1 MNRSKLSVLIA
12 IGGMMILFGLGIAR
26 GEEDFPWLPQGE
38 CQNLLGTLTTCS
50 NCDPITSL
58 VTMKK
63 SQEEW
68 RTYFT
73 KKKSTRKNLT
83 PELQKLGALA
93 GLSKR
98 QADALTYYLSIN
110 MPLAKGKVPSD
121 PKKVTCSVLPVD
133 GRTYLLE
140 KCSLCHPIGPILTQQ
155 RDMNGWRS
163 AYAFPPHPELKLTK
177 VELETLV
184 NYLANNMPL
193 PLEIIPK
200 ELQAELPG
208 Y

>member
-1 MNRSKLSVLIA
+1 MKGCKISLFIA
-12 IGGMMILFGLGIAR
+12 MSGLVILFFLEIAQ
-26 GEEDFPWLPQGE
+26 GEEDFPWLPKGE
-38 CQNLLGTLTTCS
+38 CQNLLGMLASCS

-58 VTMKK
+58 ATMKK

-73 KKKSTRKNLT
+73 QKKSNRKNLT
-83 PELQKLGALA
+83 PDQQKMGALA
-93 GLSKR
+93 GYSKR
-98 QADALTYYLSIN
+98 QSDALTYYLSLN
-110 MPLAKGKVPSD
+110 MPVAKGKLPSD
-121 PKKVTCSVLPVD
+121 PKKVNCSVLPLD

-155 RDMNGWRS
+155 RDMSGWRS

-193 PLEIIPK
+193 PLEVIPK